1 MRSLL
6 ILSVFLLLTQVA
18 SAERWKGLIASVAAL
33 EAARVAMPEVLILDS
48 EYRAPM
54 VDYMLP
60 AEEPC
65 IDGTCPIPESSS
77 VSEVDTQSATYSN
90 PCRGRLRRFLSN
102 IGS

>member
-65 IDGTCPIPESSS
+65 VDGTCPISESSI
-77 VSEVDTQSATYSN
+77 SEVGTQSATYSN
-90 PCRGRLRRFLSN
+90 PRRGRLRRFLSN